1 MARDPDAL
9 KIGKWAATGDV
20 EDPKDVGIDRSIG
33 WDASYSQP
41 GGPTPER
48 AVLNE
53 FLREMSALGVEVN
66 RHSLLE
72 WHPSVSY
79 LHPAMVMG
87 SDGRLYVS
95 VYHSTGV
102 DPVSDTG
109 STAWELF
116 QPVGPRGPVG
126 PQGAAGPATS
136 TALVANGDVGTGLDQ
151 VARGDH
157 TH

>member
-1 MARDPDAL
+1 
-9 KIGKWAATGDV
+9 
-20 EDPKDVGIDRSIG
+20 
-33 WDASYSQP
+33 
-41 GGPTPER
+41 
-48 AVLNE
+48 
-53 FLREMSALGVEVN
+53 MSALGVEVN
-66 RHSLLE
+66 RHSLFE
-72 WHPSVSY
+72 WHTSVSY

-126 PQGAAGPATS
+126 PQGAAGPATLA
-136 TALVANGDVGTGLDQ
+136 ALVANGDVGTGLDQ
-151 VARGDH
+151 VAQGDH

>member
-9 KIGKWAATGDV
+9 LIEKWAASGGV
-20 EDPKDVGIDRSIG
+20 QDPEAAGIDRETG
-33 WDASYSQP
+33 WDATYSQP
-41 GGPTPER
+41 GGPALER

-53 FLREMSALGVEVN
+53 LIREISALGVDIN
-66 RHSLLE
+66 QHGLLE
-72 WHPSVSY
+72 WHSSVSY

-87 SDGRLYVS
+87 SDGKLYVS

-109 STAWELF
+109 NTAWELF
-116 QPVGPRGPVG
+116 QPVGPQGEVG
-126 PQGAAGPATS
+126 TQGSAEAVTFEN
-136 TALVANGDVGTGLDQ
+136 LNANGGVGTGSDQ
-151 VARGDH
+151 VAAGDH